1 MIDENCVERLY
12 KDAEDLFISV
22 KLRKRKKV
30 SLDDVISEIGAH
42 IAEDGD
48 ATEIIREMRDRPH
61 AYL

>member
-22 KLRKRKKV
+22 KLRKRKRV

-42 IAEDGD
+42 IAEDSD
-48 ATEIIREMRDRPH
+48 ATEIIREMRDRS
-61 AYL
+61 YGY

>member
-42 IAEDGD
+42 VVEDRD
-48 ATEIIREMRDRPH
+48 ATEIIREMRDRP
-61 AYL
+61 YGY